1 MTLWVV
7 FFLRACNYLFCHDG
21 RGQVYASPF
30 VVEQYIECLGLGDGF
45 HAEGN
50 AEYVSFFTVA
60 GFFSRCISHEIS
72 AKRGPHKKHQGTLSA
87 PNRPYEP
94 LLRLGRGPYTIGI
107 YTPFIP
113 YIGVLKLS
121 RCKGWHPA

>member
-1 MTLWVV
+1 MTLWLV

-60 GFFSRCISHEIS
+60 GFFRAAYPMKFLQKE
-72 AKRGPHKKHQGTLSA
+72 GPTKSTKE
-87 PNRPYEP
+87 PYQP
-94 LLRLGRGPYTIGI
+94 LIGLMSPY
-107 YTPFIP
+107 
-113 YIGVLKLS
+113 
-121 RCKGWHPA
+121 